1 MRQLESPGV
10 SARTTAARWWQ
21 RLRATRPESQRIAA
35 VDGNALD
42 TFARSIDVTTLDEQQ
57 FVRLLETLHMLG
69 TTGSGLHLRDLSTDV
84 LADIVRTAS
93 KEQLRAV
100 VLHGELRSL
109 FLDEI
114 FHRMSERFLPAKAH
128 GADLVVSWR
137 FTEGAGD
144 GGYDR
149 FQTVIEQGS
158 CVSGV
163 DLGREPDTTVTLCAS
178 DFIRMATGN
187 ANVASMFVT
196 GKVRVKGEYAPAVRF
211 SSYFDIP
218 KPG

>member
-1 MRQLESPGV
+1 MDR
-10 SARTTAARWWQ
+10 
-21 RLRATRPESQRIAA
+21 
-35 VDGNALD
+35 NALD
-42 TFARSIDVTTLDEQQ
+42 SFARNVDITVLDEQQ

-69 TTGSGLHLRDLSTDV
+69 TSGSGLQLGDLSTSV
-84 LADIVRTAS
+84 LADLVRDAS
-93 KEQLRAV
+93 KEQLLAV
-100 VLHGELRSL
+100 VRHDELRPL

-114 FHRMSERFLPAKAH
+114 FRRMSERFLADKAR
-128 GADLVVSWR
+128 GTDLVVSWR
-137 FTEGAGD
+137 FTEGDGD

-149 FQTVIEQGS
+149 FQTVIEAGQ
-158 CVSGV
+158 CVSGA

>member
-1 MRQLESPGV
+1 M
-10 SARTTAARWWQ
+10 
-21 RLRATRPESQRIAA
+21 
-35 VDGNALD
+35 LD
-42 TFARSIDVTTLDEQQ
+42 TFARNIDITALDEQQ
-57 FVRLLETLHMLG
+57 LVHVLESLRILDS
-69 TTGSGLHLRDLSTDV
+69 TGAGYELRGLSTD
-84 LADIVRTAS
+84 AIAEIVRSAS
-93 KEQLRAV
+93 KEQLRAIEQHV
-100 VLHGELRSL
+100 ELRTL

-114 FHRMSERFLPAKAH
+114 FRRMSERFLTDKGAD
-128 GADLVVSWR
+128 ADLVVSWR
-137 FTEGAGD
+137 FTEGDGD

-149 FQTVIEQGS
+149 FQTVIEDGR
-158 CVSGV
+158 CVSGP

-178 DFIRMATGN
+178 DFIRIATGN

>member
-1 MRQLESPGV
+1 MTNV
-10 SARTTAARWWQ
+10 
-21 RLRATRPESQRIAA
+21 
-35 VDGNALD
+35 LD
-42 TFARSIDVTTLDEQQ
+42 TFARDIDITALDEHQ
-57 FVRLLETLHMLG
+57 FVHVLETLHILDA
-69 TTGSGLHLRDLSTDV
+69 TGAGYELSGLSTD
-84 LADIVRTAS
+84 LIAEIVRSAS
-93 KEQLRAV
+93 KEQLRAIEQ
-100 VLHGELRSL
+100 HSELRTV

-114 FHRMSERFLPAKAH
+114 FRRMSERFRTDKAAE
-128 GADLVVSWR
+128 ADLVVSWR
-137 FTEGAGD
+137 FTEGGGD

-149 FQTVIEQGS
+149 FQTVIEDGR
-158 CVSGV
+158 CVSGA
-163 DLGREPDTTVTLCAS
+163 DLGREPDTTVTLCAA